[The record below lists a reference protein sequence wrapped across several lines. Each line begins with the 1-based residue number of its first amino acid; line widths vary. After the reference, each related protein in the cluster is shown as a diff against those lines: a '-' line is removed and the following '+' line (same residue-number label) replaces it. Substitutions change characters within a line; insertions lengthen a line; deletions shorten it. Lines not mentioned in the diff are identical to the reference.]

1 MDHHHFECSLWLL
14 VCVIAGS
21 VAVLLMQCFLL
32 VVASFLS
39 FVQGAGEYSPT
50 LHKGHRGIFN
60 VNRLVPTDGT
70 PV

>member
-1 MDHHHFECSLWLL
+1 MA
-14 VCVIAGS
+14 AGLRHCWERGCATD
-21 VAVLLMQCFLL
+21 AVLPAGCGRI
-32 VVASFLS
+32 LS